1 MQRVDIYSSFV
12 TQVDSRGR
20 IIAAAKHELHEV
32 GILGLRVQ
40 EVAKLAE
47 TSVSLIYKY
56 FEDRD
61 GLLAVVLGDMHDER
75 IDNWENMFAHALLD
89 DAPSG
94 EFSVEDLLSNLPMP
108 NSTYFLALG
117 MDRVQMLA
125 ALNSNPK
132 LRERIEQTTQRLFR
146 LTLKVVSNANPNEKK
161 NESNDRVTALLI
173 SSLNLIFINNDL
185 LGDHRITD
193 EEYTA
198 FLKSIFGKRKEK

>member
-1 MQRVDIYSSFV
+1 M

-32 GILGLRVQ
+32 GILGMRVQ
-40 EVAKLAE
+40 EVAKLAD

-61 GLLAVVLGDMHDER
+61 GLLAQVLGDMHDER
-75 IDNWENMFAHALLD
+75 IDNWEKLFAHALSD
-89 DAPSG
+89 TMPRG

-108 NSTYFLALG
+108 NSEYFLALG
-117 MDRVQMLA
+117 MDRAQMLA

-132 LRERIEQTTQRLFR
+132 LRERIEQTTQRLFT
-146 LTLKVVSNANPNEKK
+146 LTLKVVSNADISGKE
-161 NESNDRVTALLI
+161 NDSFNRVTALVI

-185 LGDHRITD
+185 LGDHRVTD
-193 EEYTA
+193 DEYTA
-198 FLKSIFGKRKEK
+198 FLKAIFKNRKEK

>member
-1 MQRVDIYSSFV
+1 M
-12 TQVDSRGR
+12 TQVDSRAR
-20 IIAAAKHELHEV
+20 IIAAAKRELHEV

-75 IDNWENMFAHALLD
+75 IDNWEKMFAHALSD

-125 ALNSNPK
+125 ALSSNPK
-132 LRERIEQTTQRLFR
+132 LRERIEQTTQRLFT
-146 LTLKVVSNANPNEKK
+146 LTLKVVSNANPSEKK
-161 NESNDRVTALLI
+161 NESNDRVTALII

-185 LGDHRITD
+185 LGDHRVTD
-193 EEYTA
+193 EEYTT
-198 FLKSIFGKRKEK
+198 FLKAIFRNRKEK

>member
-1 MQRVDIYSSFV
+1 MTTTETPNARE
-12 TQVDSRGR
+12 R

-75 IDNWENMFAHALLD
+75 IDNWEKMFAHALLD
-89 DAPSG
+89 DAPRG
-94 EFSVEDLLSNLPMP
+94 EFSLEDLLSNLPMP
-108 NSTYFLALG
+108 NSKYFLDLG
-117 MDRVQMLA
+117 MDRAQMLA

-132 LRERIEQTTQRLFR
+132 LRERIEQTTQRLFT
-146 LTLKVVSNANPNEKK
+146 LTLKVISNADISGKE
-161 NESNDRVTALLI
+161 NDSFNRVTALVV

-193 EEYTA
+193 DEYTA
-198 FLKSIFGKRKEK
+198 FLKAIFKNRREK

>member
-1 MQRVDIYSSFV
+1 MENSN
-12 TQVDSRGR
+12 SRER

-40 EVAKLAE
+40 DVAKRAN

-61 GLLAVVLGDMHDER
+61 GLLAQVLGDMHDER
-75 IDNWENMFAHALLD
+75 IDNWEKMFAHALLD

-94 EFSVEDLLSNLPMP
+94 EFSVEDLLSKLPMP
-108 NSTYFLALG
+108 NSSYFLALG

-132 LRERIEQTTQRLFR
+132 LRERIEQTTQRLFT
-146 LTLKVVSNANPNEKK
+146 LTLKVIANADTSEKPNES
-161 NESNDRVTALLI
+161 SNRVTALII

-185 LGDHRITD
+185 LGNQRITD
-193 EEYTA
+193 EEYTS
-198 FLKSIFGKRKEK
+198 FLKAIFRDRKEK

>member
-1 MQRVDIYSSFV
+1 MTTTETPNARE
-12 TQVDSRGR
+12 R
-20 IIAAAKHELHEV
+20 IIAATKHELHEV
-32 GILGLRVQ
+32 GILGMRVQ

-75 IDNWENMFAHALLD
+75 IDNWEKMFAHALLV
-89 DAPSG
+89 DAPRG
-94 EFSVEDLLSNLPMP
+94 EFSVENLLSELPMP
-108 NSTYFLALG
+108 NSEYFLALG
-117 MDRVQMLA
+117 MDRAQMLA

-132 LRERIEQTTQRLFR
+132 LRERIEQTTQRLFT
-146 LTLKVVSNANPNEKK
+146 LTLKVVSNADISGKE
-161 NESNDRVTALLI
+161 NDSFNRVTALVI

-193 EEYTA
+193 DEYTA
-198 FLKSIFGKRKEK
+198 FLKAIFRNRREK

>member
-1 MQRVDIYSSFV
+1 MTTTETPNARE
-12 TQVDSRGR
+12 R

-32 GILGLRVQ
+32 GILGMRVQ

-75 IDNWENMFAHALLD
+75 IDNWEKMFAHALLV
-89 DAPSG
+89 DAPRG
-94 EFSVEDLLSNLPMP
+94 EFSVENLLSELPMP
-108 NSTYFLALG
+108 NSEYFLALG
-117 MDRVQMLA
+117 MDRAQMLA

-146 LTLKVVSNANPNEKK
+146 LTLKVVDNADISGKE
-161 NESNDRVTALLI
+161 NDSFNRVTALVI

-185 LGDHRITD
+185 LGEQRITD
-193 EEYTA
+193 DEYTS
-198 FLKSIFGKRKEK
+198 FLKAFFNSRKEK

>member
-1 MQRVDIYSSFV
+1 V
-12 TQVDSRGR
+12 TTTDTPNARER
-20 IIAAAKHELHEV
+20 IIAAAKQELHEV

-40 EVAKLAE
+40 EVAKLAD

-75 IDNWENMFAHALLD
+75 IDNWEKMFAHALLD

-94 EFSVEDLLSNLPMP
+94 EFSVEDLLSKLPMP
-108 NSTYFLALG
+108 NSSYFLALG

-132 LRERIEQTTQRLFR
+132 LRERIEQTTQRLFT

-185 LGDHRITD
+185 LGDQRITD
-193 EEYTA
+193 EEYTT
-198 FLKSIFGKRKEK
+198 FLKMIFRNRKEK

>member
-1 MQRVDIYSSFV
+1 MTTTDTPNARE
-12 TQVDSRGR
+12 R

-40 EVAKLAE
+40 EIAKLAD

-75 IDNWENMFAHALLD
+75 IDNWEKMFARALLD
-89 DAPSG
+89 DAPRG
-94 EFSVEDLLSNLPMP
+94 EFSVENLLSELPMP
-108 NSTYFLALG
+108 NSEYFLALG
-117 MDRVQMLA
+117 MDRAQMLA

-132 LRERIEQTTQRLFR
+132 LRERIEQTTQRLFT
-146 LTLKVVSNANPNEKK
+146 LTLKVVSNADISGKE
-161 NESNDRVTALLI
+161 NDSFNRVTALVI

-193 EEYTA
+193 DEYTA

>member
-1 MQRVDIYSSFV
+1 M

-40 EVAKLAE
+40 EVAKLAN
-47 TSVSLIYKY
+47 TSVSLIYKH

-61 GLLAVVLGDMHDER
+61 GLLAQVLGDMHDER
-75 IDNWENMFAHALLD
+75 IDNWEKVFSHALSD
-89 DAPSG
+89 STPRG
-94 EFSVEDLLSNLPMP
+94 EFTGEDLLLKLPTP
-108 NSTYFLALG
+108 NSIHFQSLG
-117 MDRVQMLA
+117 MDRAQTLA
-125 ALNSNPK
+125 ALSNNPK
-132 LRERIEQTTQRLFR
+132 LRARIEQTTQRLFA
-146 LTLKVVSNANPNEKK
+146 LTLKVVAKADANGKK

>member
-1 MQRVDIYSSFV
+1 MTNGVVPSARE
-12 TQVDSRGR
+12 R

-40 EVAKLAE
+40 EIAKLAE

-75 IDNWENMFAHALLD
+75 IDNWEKMFAHALLD

-94 EFSVEDLLSNLPMP
+94 EFSVEDLLSKLPMP
-108 NSTYFLALG
+108 NSSYFLALG
-117 MDRVQMLA
+117 MDRAQMLA

-132 LRERIEQTTQRLFR
+132 LRERIEQTTQRLFT
-146 LTLKVVSNANPNEKK
+146 LTLKVVSNADISGKE
-161 NESNDRVTALLI
+161 NESFNRVTALVI

-193 EEYTA
+193 EEYTS
-198 FLKSIFGKRKEK
+198 FLKAIFRNRKEK

>member
-1 MQRVDIYSSFV
+1 M
-12 TQVDSRGR
+12 TQVDSRAR

-75 IDNWENMFAHALLD
+75 IDNWEKMFAHALSD
-89 DAPSG
+89 DAPRG

-108 NSTYFLALG
+108 NSSYFLALG
-117 MDRVQMLA
+117 MDRAQMLA

-146 LTLKVVSNANPNEKK
+146 LTLKVIANADTSEKPNES
-161 NESNDRVTALLI
+161 SNRVTALMI
-173 SSLNLIFINNDL
+173 RSLNLVFINNDL
-185 LGDHRITD
+185 LGDQRITD
-193 EEYTA
+193 DEYTSFMNA
-198 FLKSIFGKRKEK
+198 FFNSLQKK

>member
-1 MQRVDIYSSFV
+1 MKTPEAQL
-12 TQVDSRGR
+12 SRSR
-20 IIAAAKHELHEV
+20 IIEAAKHELHEV

-75 IDNWENMFAHALLD
+75 IDNWEKMFAHALLD
-89 DAPSG
+89 DAPRG

-108 NSTYFLALG
+108 NSKYFLDLG
-117 MDRVQMLA
+117 MDRAQMLA

-132 LRERIEQTTQRLFR
+132 LRERIEQTTQRLFT
-146 LTLKVVSNANPNEKK
+146 LTLKVVSNADINGKE
-161 NESNDRVTALLI
+161 NDSFNRVTSLAI

-193 EEYTA
+193 EEYTS
-198 FLKSIFGKRKEK
+198 FLKAIFRDRKEK

>member
-1 MQRVDIYSSFV
+1 M
-12 TQVDSRGR
+12 TTPEAKESRTR
-20 IIAAAKHELHEV
+20 IIEAAKHELHEV

-40 EVAKLAE
+40 DVAKRAN

-56 FEDRD
+56 FDDRD
-61 GLLAVVLGDMHDER
+61 GLLAQVLGDMHDER

-94 EFSVEDLLSNLPMP
+94 KFSVEDLLSKLPMP
-108 NSTYFLALG
+108 NSSYFLALG

-132 LRERIEQTTQRLFR
+132 LRERIEQTTQRLFT
-146 LTLKVVSNANPNEKK
+146 LTLKVIANADTSEKQ
-161 NESNDRVTALLI
+161 NESSNRVTALII

-185 LGDHRITD
+185 LGNQRITD
-193 EEYTA
+193 EEYTS
-198 FLKSIFGKRKEK
+198 FLKAIFRIQKEK

>member
-1 MQRVDIYSSFV
+1 M
-12 TQVDSRGR
+12 TQVDSRAR
-20 IIAAAKHELHEV
+20 IIAAAKRELHEV

-75 IDNWENMFAHALLD
+75 IDNWEKMFAHALSD

-108 NSTYFLALG
+108 NSSYFLALG
-117 MDRVQMLA
+117 MDRAQMLA

-132 LRERIEQTTQRLFR
+132 LRERIEQTTQRLFG
-146 LTLKVVSNANPNEKK
+146 LTLKVVNNADISGKE
-161 NESNDRVTALLI
+161 NESFNRVTALVI

-185 LGDHRITD
+185 LGEHRVTD

-198 FLKSIFGKRKEK
+198 FLKAIFRNRKEK

>member
-1 MQRVDIYSSFV
+1 V
-12 TQVDSRGR
+12 TTTETPNARER

-75 IDNWENMFAHALLD
+75 IDNWEKMFAHALSD
-89 DAPSG
+89 TMPRG
-94 EFSVEDLLSNLPMP
+94 EFSVENLLSELPMP
-108 NSTYFLALG
+108 NSSYFLALG
-117 MDRVQMLA
+117 MDRAQMLA
-125 ALNSNPK
+125 ALSSNPK
-132 LRERIEQTTQRLFR
+132 LRERIEQTTQRLFT
-146 LTLKVVSNANPNEKK
+146 LTLKVVSNADITGKE
-161 NESNDRVTALLI
+161 NDSFNRVTALVI

-185 LGDHRITD
+185 LGDHRVTD
-193 EEYTA
+193 EEYTT
-198 FLKSIFGKRKEK
+198 FLKAIFRNRNEK

>member
-1 MQRVDIYSSFV
+1 MTTTETPNARE
-12 TQVDSRGR
+12 R

-32 GILGLRVQ
+32 GILGMRVQ
-40 EVAKLAE
+40 EVAKLAD

-75 IDNWENMFAHALLD
+75 IDNWEKMFAHALSD

-94 EFSVEDLLSNLPMP
+94 EFSVEDLLSKLPMP
-108 NSTYFLALG
+108 NSQYFLALG
-117 MDRVQMLA
+117 QDRAQMLA
-125 ALNSNPK
+125 ALNSSPK
-132 LRERIEQTTQRLFR
+132 LRERIEQTTQRLFG
-146 LTLKVVSNANPNEKK
+146 LTLKVVNNADISGKE
-161 NESNDRVTALLI
+161 NESFNRVTALVI

-185 LGDHRITD
+185 LGEHRVTD

-198 FLKSIFGKRKEK
+198 FLKAIFRNRKEK